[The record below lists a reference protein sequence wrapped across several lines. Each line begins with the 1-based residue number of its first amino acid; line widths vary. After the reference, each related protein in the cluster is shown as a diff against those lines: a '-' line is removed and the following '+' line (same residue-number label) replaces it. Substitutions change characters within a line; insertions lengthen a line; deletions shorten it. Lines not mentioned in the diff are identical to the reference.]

1 MAATVISIVALRRQY
16 PSPSISH
23 PARPP
28 GTYCVGGSVC
38 LSLNPRARPFPSDL
52 ELARALRIVNPTLPK
67 VMARRLAEAIIDNND
82 GGDFEAAYRALRRAL
97 RPQLSKAS

>member
-1 MAATVISIVALRRQY
+1 MAALVISIAALRRQY

-23 PARPP
+23 PAQRA
-28 GTYCVGGSVC
+28 GCYCVGGSLC
-38 LSLNPRARPFPSDL
+38 LALNARASPFPSDL
-52 ELARALRIVNPTLPK
+52 ELARALRIVNLTLPK

-97 RPQLSKAS
+97 RPQVSKSA